1 MKAVIVN
8 ICNEWKEYTSFALV
22 GVFTN
27 RKKLNSLLNK
37 MIKNND
43 IGDDDE
49 PQKVNDLTIEE
60 IQSQISYVSVQEINL
75 NEEC

>member
-8 ICNEWKEYTSFALV
+8 TCNEWKEYSSFTLV

-60 IQSQISYVSVQEINL
+60 IHSQISYVSVQEINL

>member
-8 ICNEWKEYTSFALV
+8 ICNEWKEYTSFTLV

-27 RKKLNSLLNK
+27 RKKLNSLLNR

-60 IQSQISYVSVQEINL
+60 IQSQISYVSVEEINL

>member
-1 MKAVIVN
+1 MKAVIVHT
-8 ICNEWKEYTSFALV
+8 CNQWKEYTSFSLV

-27 RKKLNSLLNK
+27 RKKLNSLLNR

-49 PQKVNDLTIEE
+49 PKKVNHLTIEQ
-60 IQSQISYVSVQEINL
+60 IQVAISYVSVQEITL

>member
-1 MKAVIVN
+1 MKPVI
-8 ICNEWKEYTSFALV
+8 IHTCNQWKEYTSFSLV

>member
-1 MKAVIVN
+1 MKAVIVHT
-8 ICNEWKEYTSFALV
+8 CNQWKEYTSFSLV

-27 RKKLNSLLNK
+27 RKKLNSLLNR

-49 PQKVNDLTIEE
+49 PKKVNHLTIEQIHVE
-60 IQSQISYVSVQEINL
+60 ISYVSVQEITL

>member
-1 MKAVIVN
+1 MKAVIVHT
-8 ICNEWKEYTSFALV
+8 CNQWKEYTSFSLV

-27 RKKLNSLLNK
+27 RKKLNSLLNR

-49 PQKVNDLTIEE
+49 PKKVNDLSIED
-60 IQSQISYVSVQEINL
+60 INNKISFVYVQEITL